1 MKENLSLLTDFY
13 ELTMMNGY
21 LKNGMADKTAVFD
34 LFFREGNESSFCI
47 ACGLEQAVEYIKNI
61 KFDEQEIE
69 YLRSLGTFDEDFL
82 QKLADFEFH
91 GDIRAI
97 PEGTVVFPN
106 EPLMIIK
113 GSVFEAQ
120 LLEAALLNI
129 VNFQTLIATKAA
141 RVVRAAR
148 GKGVLEFGLRR
159 AQAPDAAVYGA
170 RAAIIGGCAATSNV
184 LASQMFGTD
193 PKGTHAHSW
202 VMSFP
207 DELAAFRAY
216 AELYPENCLLLI
228 DTYDTLKSGLPNA
241 ITVFKELRNRGYEPV
256 GVRLDS
262 GDLAYLTIQTRKI
275 LDKEGFP
282 NAKIFVSGDLDE
294 YTIESLY
301 VQGAQ
306 IDVYGVG
313 TRLITSHSNP
323 SLGGVYKIA
332 EFDGQPKLKI
342 SDNIIKITNP
352 CEKQIYR
359 IYDGQTKMAVADLIC
374 KVDETFD
381 FSKPLTLTHPVE
393 RWKSITFT
401 DYFVKP
407 LYVDVIKNGK
417 VVMPFS
423 SVEELQANCTNSL
436 NEFWSEYKRL
446 NKPQIYKVDLSDKLY
461 AVKQELLAKGGK
473 K

>member
-82 QKLADFEFH
+82 QKLSDFEFH

-381 FSKPLTLTHPVE
+381 FSKPLTLTHPIE

-423 SVEELQANCTNSL
+423 SVAELQANCTNSL

>member
-82 QKLADFEFH
+82 QKLSDFEFH

-401 DYFVKP
+401 DYFVKL

-423 SVEELQANCTNSL
+423 SVAELQANCTNSL

>member
-82 QKLADFEFH
+82 QKLSDFEFH

-423 SVEELQANCTNSL
+423 SVAELQANCTNSL

>member
-82 QKLADFEFH
+82 QKLSEFEFH

-216 AELYPENCLLLI
+216 AQLYPENCLLLI

-423 SVEELQANCTNSL
+423 SVAELQANCTNSL

>member
-69 YLRSLGTFDEDFL
+69 SLRSLGTFDEDFL
-82 QKLADFEFH
+82 QKLSDFEFH

-282 NAKIFVSGDLDE
+282 KIW
-294 YTIESLY
+294 T
-301 VQGAQ
+301 
-306 IDVYGVG
+306 
-313 TRLITSHSNP
+313 
-323 SLGGVYKIA
+323 
-332 EFDGQPKLKI
+332 
-342 SDNIIKITNP
+342 NI
-352 CEKQIYR
+352 R
-359 IYDGQTKMAVADLIC
+359 
-374 KVDETFD
+374 
-381 FSKPLTLTHPVE
+381 
-393 RWKSITFT
+393 
-401 DYFVKP
+401 
-407 LYVDVIKNGK
+407 
-417 VVMPFS
+417 
-423 SVEELQANCTNSL
+423 
-436 NEFWSEYKRL
+436 
-446 NKPQIYKVDLSDKLY
+446 
-461 AVKQELLAKGGK
+461 
-473 K
+473 

>member
-82 QKLADFEFH
+82 QKLSDFEFH

-374 KVDETFD
+374 KVNETFD
-381 FSKPLTLTHPVE
+381 FSKSLTLTHPVE

-423 SVEELQANCTNSL
+423 SVAELQANCTNSL